1 MYADVRMKGQ
11 LVHQTMASGEG
22 HCVVFVRKTKQ
33 CHSQCLSPPWGRT
46 GHQPRRGGEGEITWE
61 QQESHPEREK
71 NIPIFLL
78 DSRHRIRSYVI
89 NKLLASVPGERI
101 ENKRII
107 IRRRMLERLS

>member
-1 MYADVRMKGQ
+1 M
-11 LVHQTMASGEG
+11 HQTMASGQV

-33 CHSQCLSPPWGRT
+33 CHSQCLSPPRSRT
-46 GHQPRRGGEGEITWE
+46 EHQPRGGGKGGYNVGTTGI
-61 QQESHPEREK
+61 SSRKGK

-89 NKLLASVPGERI
+89 NKLLASVPGERL